1 MKQYYL
7 PDLGNATEFYTP
19 EWKLEYMTYG
29 LSVFGGNGS
38 DGSQEIIPSANLP
51 KALRNGKG
59 AKYAPYSLPDLTI
72 PSWIKLARKLG
83 DRENRKLRKKFRGY
97 MFMGHGEETVA

>member
-7 PDLGNATEFYTP
+7 PDLGNATDSYTP

-29 LSVFGGNGS
+29 LSAFGKNGT
-38 DGSQEIIPSANLP
+38 DGSPEVIPSAKLP
-51 KALRNGKG
+51 KALRKGRG

-83 DRENRKLRKKFRGY
+83 DRENKKLRKKFRGY
-97 MFMGHGEETVA
+97 MFMGHGEEV